1 MAIITVFFIAI
12 GSFFIYAAALQYHKR
27 KVLINSGM
35 PADAVV
41 IRLEQ
46 DNDPDSSSWYPVI
59 QFTTLD
65 RKTVTVRH
73 NFGTQPA
80 SYYVGQ
86 QVQILY
92 DPLVPTEFMIGVNA
106 MDWVAFGFGFIGA
119 ALIISGLYERFKSHV

>member
-1 MAIITVFFIAI
+1 MAIITIFFIAI

-35 PADAVV
+35 PAHAVV

-46 DNDPDSSSWYPVI
+46 DNDPDSSSWCPVL

-73 NFGTQPA
+73 SFGTQPA
-80 SYYVGQ
+80 SYYIGQ
-86 QVQILY
+86 QLQVLY
-92 DPLVPTEFMIGVNA
+92 DPLVPTEFVIGVNA
-106 MDWVAFGFGFIGA
+106 MDWEAFGFGFIGA
-119 ALIISGLYERFKSHV
+119 ALIISELYEGFKSHV